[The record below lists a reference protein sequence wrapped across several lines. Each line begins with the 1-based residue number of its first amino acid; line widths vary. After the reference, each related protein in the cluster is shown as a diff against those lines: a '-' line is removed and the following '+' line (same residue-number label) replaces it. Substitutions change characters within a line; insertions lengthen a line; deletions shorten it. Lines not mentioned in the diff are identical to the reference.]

1 MKTILLFLSVLS
13 STALFGQNV
22 YIPDATFKLL
32 LIGNTSVNT
41 NLDTEIQVSEA
52 TAFDDF
58 IYVPSAGI
66 SDMTGIEAFTA
77 ITGLDCQ
84 FNQLT
89 SLDVSQNVALEF
101 LNCWGNQLT
110 SLDVSQNTALE
121 TLYCHSN
128 QLTSLDVSQNTA
140 LTDLDCGGHPFTI
153 LDISQNTALE
163 TLWCTDNQL
172 TSLDVSQNTALE
184 NLNCGD
190 NQLTSLDI
198 SQNTALTYLNCNI
211 NQLTSLDVSQN
222 TALTFLQCQDN
233 HLTSLDVSQNT
244 ALTDLDCQGNQ
255 LTSLDVSQNVNLLG
269 IQCYDNQLTC
279 LNVANGNNLDIT
291 LTADNNPDLTC
302 IEVDNYIWATAN
314 WQGQVHPE
322 ASFSQDCNNDCSSST
337 VGINELSTSKNLI
350 QILDLMGRE
359 TSFKPNTPLIY
370 VCDDGSIEKVFSV
383 EY

>member
-32 LIGNTSVNT
+32 LIENTSVNT

-128 QLTSLDVSQNTA
+128 Q
-140 LTDLDCGGHPFTI
+140 
-153 LDISQNTALE
+153 
-163 TLWCTDNQL
+163 
-172 TSLDVSQNTALE
+172 
-184 NLNCGD
+184 
-190 NQLTSLDI
+190 
-198 SQNTALTYLNCNI
+198 
-211 NQLTSLDVSQN
+211 
-222 TALTFLQCQDN
+222 
-233 HLTSLDVSQNT
+233 LTSLDVSQNT